1 MSEQMEQTNDEKIE
15 GAAATAEAPVAAVK
29 KKKLPLLAVVAV
41 LILLLAVGRGITY
54 YVTVTEAEARVREML
69 ELAEEYL
76 RESDYKQAVAAFED
90 VIAAD
95 PKNGNAYLGIAKAY
109 IGMEDYKEAMEVLED
124 GIEALKEDETEAE
137 KEMLCALADYL
148 DEIEDEYEAIE
159 EARIEA
165 ERQAAEEARRI
176 EEENER
182 YERFSAVLS
191 EAYEAMASKDYERI
205 LEIDGTVEADALAE
219 ELKAGECYLYF
230 PEGREVQS
238 GVAAGIYSAGEN
250 GYYFFYGEVE
260 DGVREGEG
268 VICYSFSSGDA
279 YSCFVG
285 DFHNDAPN
293 GEGVLTN
300 CQQDDNHWL
309 HNCACAEEDQVEI
322 TVLSGNFTNGL
333 CDGDMTFHWSV
344 RDCNDAEHDL
354 TAYFHAEDGIPEE
367 YPKED
372 AIADNPD
379 VPPEDIEMDY
389 FDEAYYYDDS
399 YYYIYRYLTGDNWYN
414 DSEDIEL
421 YFRYGIGEGETLGIF
436 GFSDRQIDNN

>member
-1 MSEQMEQTNDEKIE
+1 MSEQLNRTNDGKTES
-15 GAAATAEAPVAAVK
+15 AAAGAETPEAAAVK
-29 KKKLPLLAVVAV
+29 KKKLPVAAVVVA
-41 LILLLAVGRGITY
+41 LLLLLAIGGGITY

-76 RESDYKQAVAAFED
+76 RESDYKQAVEAFED
-90 VIAAD
+90 VVDAD
-95 PKNGNAYLGIAKAY
+95 PKNGNAYLGIAEAY
-109 IGMEDYKEAMEVLED
+109 IGMEDYEEAMEILGD
-124 GIEALKEDETEAE
+124 GIEALKEDKTEDG
-137 KEMLCALADYL
+137 KEMLGALADYL

-165 ERQAAEEARRI
+165 EREAAEEALRI

-205 LEIDGTVEADALAE
+205 LEIDGTDEADALAE
-219 ELKAGECYLYF
+219 ELEIGECYLYF
-230 PEGREVQS
+230 PEGREVRS
-238 GVAAGIYSAGEN
+238 GVAAGIYSVGDN

-268 VICYSFSSGDA
+268 VICYSFNSGEA
-279 YSCFVG
+279 YSYFLG

-300 CQQDDNHWL
+300 CQWDDNHWL
-309 HNCACAEEDQVEI
+309 HNCACAEEDQVEM
-322 TVLSGNFTNGL
+322 TVLSGNFTDGL

-344 RDCNDAEHDL
+344 RDCNDAEHEL

-367 YPKED
+367 YPMED
-372 AIADNPD
+372 AIDDNPD
-379 VPPEDIEMDY
+379 APPEEIEMDY
-389 FDEAYYYDDS
+389 FDETYYYNS
-399 YYYIYRYLTGDNWYN
+399 YYYIYQYLTGYNWYN
-414 DSEDIEL
+414 DFEDVEL
-421 YFRYGIGEGETLGIF
+421 YFRYSIDEGEKLGIF
-436 GFSDRQIDNN
+436 GFSNSQIDNP